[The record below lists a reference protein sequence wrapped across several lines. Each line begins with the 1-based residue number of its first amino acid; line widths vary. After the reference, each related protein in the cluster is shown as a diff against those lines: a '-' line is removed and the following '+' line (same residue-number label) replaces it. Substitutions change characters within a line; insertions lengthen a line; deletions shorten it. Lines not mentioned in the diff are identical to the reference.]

1 MGWVPIGS
9 LEVEKVKKAAEIL
22 SDQKYRQHPS
32 TVPFTSPVDA
42 MNISLAKS
50 NALTMNKVEPI
61 TLLKT
66 DCHS

>member
-22 SDQKYRQHPS
+22 SDKKYRQHPS
-32 TVPFTSPVDA
+32 TVPFTSPIDA

-50 NALTMNKVEPI
+50 NALTMNKVELI
-61 TLLKT
+61 M
-66 DCHS
+66 CY